1 MTGFLLDT
9 NVLSEVIR
17 KRPAASVVDRL
28 RAVPHQ
34 ALFTSAICVMELR
47 FGAARVPHGASLW
60 ERLRR
65 EVLPLVTILPVG
77 EAVALR
83 AGETLADL
91 ESRRAPI
98 GVADLLIAS
107 TALTHGLAVATRN
120 VKHLSRVAGL
130 VVESWWS

>member
-1 MTGFLLDT
+1 VTRFLLDT

-17 KRPAASVVDRL
+17 RRPAESVLERL
-28 RAVPHQ
+28 RGLPPQ
-34 ALFTSAICVMELR
+34 GLFTSSICVMELR
-47 FGAARVPHGASLW
+47 FGAARVAHGAALW
-60 ERLRR
+60 ERIRR

-83 AGETLADL
+83 AGEALAAL
-91 ESRRAPI
+91 ESRGELV
-98 GVADLLIAS
+98 GVEDLLIAS

-130 VVESWWS
+130 VVESWWG